1 MQSEKDFRH
10 PRHLSGVVS
19 KLMHKFGLAKRYDG
33 WMVVT
38 NWSDIVGPMLAEKTC
53 ATRFE
58 GDVLHV
64 AVEDDSWRVEL
75 SMQLEQILQE
85 IHKRPYGR
93 AVKKIRLERGNKR
106 N

>member
-1 MQSEKDFRH
+1 MQSDKDFRH
-10 PRHLSGVVS
+10 PQPLSGVVS
-19 KLMHKFGLAKRYDG
+19 KLMRKFGLAQRYDG

-38 NWSDIVGPMLAEKTC
+38 NWNDIVGPTLAQKTR
-53 ATRFE
+53 ATRFDD
-58 GDVLHV
+58 GVLHV
-64 AVEDDSWRVEL
+64 AVEDDSWRQEL